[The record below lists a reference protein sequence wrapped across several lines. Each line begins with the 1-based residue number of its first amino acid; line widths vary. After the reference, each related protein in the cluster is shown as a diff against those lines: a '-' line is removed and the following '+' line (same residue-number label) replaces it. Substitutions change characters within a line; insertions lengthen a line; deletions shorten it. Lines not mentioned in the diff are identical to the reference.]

1 MKTLGLI
8 GGMSWESTV
17 PYYRIINETVRE
29 SLGGHHSA
37 PLVLYSVDFHDIEA
51 LQQAGDWEA
60 MGERLGEIARRLE
73 GAGVDVLVLCTNTMH
88 RVAPAIEAAA
98 PDIPLLHIADATA
111 AAAREKDIR
120 RVGLLGTRFTMEG
133 AFYRGRLEDQHDL
146 EVLVPD
152 ASGREAVHRTIYD
165 ELVHGDV
172 REASRERFQAIIA
185 DLDSRGA
192 EAVIL
197 GCTEISMLVGP
208 QDADLPLLDTME
220 VHAQAAARACLR
232 DEEESR
238 PSGLSSSI

>member
-29 SLGGHHSA
+29 ALGGHHSA

-51 LQQAGDWEA
+51 LQQAGDWDA
-60 MGERLGEIARRLE
+60 MGERLGEIAQRLQGV
-73 GAGVDVLVLCTNTMH
+73 GAEMLILCTNTMH

-98 PDIPLLHIADATA
+98 PEPPLLHIADATA

-133 AFYRGRLEDQHDL
+133 AFYRERLEDQHDL

-197 GCTEISMLVGP
+197 GCTEISMLVGSE
-208 QDADLPLLDTME
+208 DADLPLLDTME
-220 VHAQAAARACLR
+220 IHAEAAARASLG
-232 DEEESR
+232 DEAGFIR
-238 PSGLSSSI
+238 PN

>member
-29 SLGGHHSA
+29 ALGGHHSA

-51 LQQAGDWEA
+51 LQQAGDWDA

-73 GAGVDVLVLCTNTMH
+73 GAGAEVLILCTNTMH

-98 PDIPLLHIADATA
+98 PEIPLLHIADATA

-133 AFYRGRLEDQHDL
+133 AFYRERLQDRHEL

-152 ASGREAVHRTIYD
+152 ASGREAVHRMIYD
-165 ELVHGDV
+165 ELVHGEV
-172 REASRERFQAIIA
+172 REASRERFRGIIA
-185 DLDSRGA
+185 TLADRGA

-197 GCTEISMLVGP
+197 GCTEISMLVGSE
-208 QDADLPLLDTME
+208 DADLPLLDTME
-220 VHAQAAARACLR
+220 VHAEAAARVCLE
-232 DEEESR
+232 DEEAGFRR
-238 PSGLSSSI
+238 PN